1 MRVGWEVIICWGWV
15 MSSAAWG
22 GPLMVSRLGDFT
34 HKLPGANF
42 LKPVVGVMGAEQSG
56 IISTATSKVGDVQ
69 VEVPIWRAI
78 FIRIIRIL
86 LSGRS
91 YLLSLSSWFGLS
103 CHDTASI
110 KDFEASSLGQMDYMD
125 PKFILPR
132 PWEIIS
138 WPYYKTADAWLEIFA
153 IRSWNWRI
161 CNDHARIVSP

>member
-1 MRVGWEVIICWGWV
+1 

-69 VEVPIWRAI
+69 VEIPIWRVI

-91 YLLSLSSWFGLS
+91 YFLSLSS
-103 CHDTASI
+103 
-110 KDFEASSLGQMDYMD
+110 
-125 PKFILPR
+125 
-132 PWEIIS
+132 
-138 WPYYKTADAWLEIFA
+138 
-153 IRSWNWRI
+153 
-161 CNDHARIVSP
+161 